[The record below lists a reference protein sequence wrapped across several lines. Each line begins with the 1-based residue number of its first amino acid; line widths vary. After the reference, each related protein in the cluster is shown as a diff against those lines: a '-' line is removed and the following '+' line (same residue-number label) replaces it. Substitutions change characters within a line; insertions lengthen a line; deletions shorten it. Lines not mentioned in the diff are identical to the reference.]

1 MNHLF
6 SKIIK
11 FSSFFIFALFI
22 FYSFLLPT
30 TFAIGNVVSNPLSI
44 ITSGSEGSGGGG
56 GSGSYQPITP
66 GYQNFFRGATTFE
79 KMLERIFEVSV
90 YFTVILAVIMIIV
103 GGVEYMGSESVFKK
117 GQGKERI
124 LAAISGLLIALI
136 SILIISTLL
145 PGGTGTVFEINIFG
159 N

>member
-1 MNHLF
+1 MTHLF

-11 FSSFFIFALFI
+11 FYSSFIFILFI

-30 TFAIGNVVSNPLSI
+30 AFLQSHEAQPIEEMGPPSWLAP
-44 ITSGSEGSGGGG
+44 GAGGR
-56 GSGSYQPITP
+56 YQPITP

-79 KMLERIFEVSV
+79 EMLERIFEVGV

-124 LAAISGLLIALI
+124 FAAISGLLIALI
-136 SILIISTLL
+136 SILLISTLL
-145 PGGTGTVFEINIFG
+145 PGGTGGAFNIDIFG
-159 N
+159 GTKE